1 VEMRTRLP
9 RPGDHAGGFELLS
22 ARQLEEFGAASLHW
36 RHLNTGCEV
45 LHLHN
50 EDPENLFALAF
61 RTPPADDAGVA
72 HILEHSVLCGSRLFP
87 VKDPFVVLLKTSLN
101 TFLNAFTFPDKTVY
115 PASSMVEKDFFNL
128 LLVYGDAVFFP
139 RLTEEVFMQEAHH
152 LETQGQDGG
161 LKRVGVVFNEMK
173 GVFSSA
179 ESIVADASLRSLF
192 PEGPYGFE
200 SGGDPKAIPRLTHR
214 DLVDFHRRFYH
225 PANCRIFLYG
235 NVPTPR
241 TLEFL
246 EENFLASFAAASVVS
261 GVDLQPRWRE
271 PRRIERTFPVQD
283 GARLEKLTTV
293 TVNWLTV
300 PAADPLLLLA
310 FEVLTELLVGNAGS
324 PLHKALLESRLGAD
338 LSPTTGLDTELR
350 EAVFSAGLRG
360 TEPER
365 VSAVEEVVLDTLR
378 TLVERGAPEE
388 LVRAAAHRVEFR
400 NREIQRGGRP
410 YSLTLMRRCLR
421 GWLHGSDP
429 ETTLEFR
436 RWMDS
441 LKERLDQGG
450 YLERLIDE
458 HLLGNP
464 HRTTVVVRPDAD
476 QGHREA
482 AAETAELAE
491 IAARLS
497 QAERRGLEEGL
508 ARLQRFQEQ
517 PDQADA
523 LQRIPSLRLSD
534 LNTEVE
540 RLPSERVFREL
551 GYPVLFHDIFTNGI
565 AYVDLL
571 LDTTGIENG
580 LVDHIP
586 LLGRAICGCG
596 LPGRPYHE
604 VAGRLG
610 LLTGGLGAAL
620 GADTPSPP
628 HSGVA
633 QGLIFR
639 VKMLEENLEA
649 ALELVGELLLRADFR
664 DLHRLEALLLETRN
678 DHKAS
683 LVPGGSHYAALRAG
697 SRLSPALGLE
707 ERWKGVRQYLH
718 LVGLSGGEA
727 GQPKSSLSDLAAA
740 LEELRAGL
748 LGRDRLTVN
757 LTCTRGVLPRVAEAV
772 SRLAGNLPERSA
784 SGWGGGSASGAVSP
798 DLRLSLAAASP
809 LHGRGGTPGASGSG
823 GPSPDLRLSLEAL
836 VGSMDVSFV
845 AQALPASRFG
855 SRENAHEA
863 VLAHYLN
870 TGFLWEQI
878 RMKGG
883 AYGAGASVNGLEA
896 VFTLSSYRDPN
907 IPGTLEAFQGALAHA
922 RDTEMSPREFE
933 KVVLGA
939 AGREE
944 KPMAPG
950 EKGYVSLKRELL
962 GITDDMRQT
971 RREQLI
977 ACELRD
983 LRAAAERL
991 LGALAGGSAVV
1002 LTHRRALEAAAAK
1015 LGSLGTS
1022 VVELPE

>member
-1 VEMRTRLP
+1 VEMTARLP
-9 RPGDHAGGFELLS
+9 RVGDRAGGFELVS

-36 RHLNTGCEV
+36 RHRRTGCEV
-45 LHLHN
+45 LHLCN
-50 EDPENLFALAF
+50 EDPENLFAFSF
-61 RTPPADDAGVA
+61 RTPPSDDTGVA

-87 VKDPFVVLLKTSLN
+87 VKDPFVALLKTSLN

-139 RLTEEVFMQEAHH
+139 RLTEEVFMQEAHR
-152 LETQGQDGG
+152 LAPGGAPRGEGGG

-173 GVFSSA
+173 GVFSSP

-200 SGGDPKAIPRLTHR
+200 SGGDPRVIPRLTHR
-214 DLVDFHRRFYH
+214 DLVDFHRRYYH

-246 EENFLASFAAASVVS
+246 EDNFLAAFEAAR
-261 GVDLQPRWRE
+261 VDCALSALALQPRWTE
-271 PRRIERTFPVQD
+271 PRRIERTFPVQE
-283 GARLEKLTTV
+283 GARLEGLSSV

-300 PAADPLLLLA
+300 PVADPLLLLA

-365 VSAVEEVVLDTLR
+365 AAAVEELVLSTLR
-378 TLVERGAPEE
+378 SLAQGGIPEE

-400 NREIQRGGRP
+400 NLEIQRGGRP
-410 YSLTLMRRCLR
+410 FSLTLMRRSLR

-436 RWMDS
+436 RWMDT
-441 LKERLDQGG
+441 LKDRLGGGG
-450 YLERLIDE
+450 YLERLIDGQF
-458 HLLGNP
+458 LSNP
-464 HRTTVVVRPDAD
+464 HRTTVVARPDAE

-482 AAETAELAE
+482 AAEAAELAE

-497 QAERRGLEEGL
+497 QADRRRLGERLD
-508 ARLQRFQEQ
+508 RLQRFQEQ
-517 PDQADA
+517 PDDAEA

-534 LNTEVE
+534 LNAAVE
-540 RLPSERVFREL
+540 RLPSEWVFREL
-551 GYPVLFHDIFTNGI
+551 GHPVLFHDLFTNGI
-565 AYVDLL
+565 VYADFLF
-571 LDTTGIENG
+571 DTSGIEDG
-580 LVDHIP
+580 LVDSIP
-586 LLGRAICGCG
+586 LLGRTVCGCG

-610 LLTGGLGAAL
+610 LLTGGFGAAL
-620 GADTPSPP
+620 SADTLTLPR
-628 HSGVA
+628 SGMA

-649 ALELVGELLLRADFR
+649 ALELVGELLLQADFR
-664 DLHRLEALLLETRN
+664 DLNRLESLLLEMRN

-683 LVPGGSHYAALRAG
+683 LVPGGSHYASLRAG
-697 SRLSPALGLE
+697 SRLSAALALE
-707 ERWKGVRQYLH
+707 ERWKGVDQYLH
-718 LVGLSGGEA
+718 LVGLSDGRTARPET
-727 GQPKSSLSDLAAA
+727 SLSELAAA
-740 LEELRAGL
+740 LEGLRAGL

-757 LTCTRGVLPRVAEAV
+757 LTCRRAVLPRLAAAV
-772 SRLAGNLPERSA
+772 GRLASSLPEGSGARAGDGSSGASDYVGPSA
-784 SGWGGGSASGAVSP
+784 GSAFASP
-798 DLRLSLAAASP
+798 DLR
-809 LHGRGGTPGASGSG
+809 HGRGGTSTFM
-823 GPSPDLRLSLEAL
+823 SLEAV
-836 VGSMDVSFV
+836 VGTMDVSFV
-845 AQALPASRFG
+845 AQALPAALFG
-855 SRENAHEA
+855 SKENACEA
-863 VLAHYLN
+863 VLAHFLN
-870 TGFLWEQI
+870 TGYLWEQI

-883 AYGAGASVNGLEA
+883 AYGAGASVNGLEGL
-896 VFTLSSYRDPN
+896 FTLSSYRDPN
-907 IPGTLEAFQGALAHA
+907 VAATLEAFQGALAHA
-922 RDTEMSPREFE
+922 RDTTMASREFE

-950 EKGYVSLKRELL
+950 EKGYVAVKRELL
-962 GITDDMRQT
+962 GITDEMRQS

-977 ACELRD
+977 ACELAD
-983 LRAAAERL
+983 LHAAADRL
-991 LGALAGGSAVV
+991 LGGLARGCAVV
-1002 LTHRRALEAAAAK
+1002 ITHRRALDEAAAK
-1015 LGSLGTS
+1015 LGSPGSS